1 MTTNTWNKLSS
12 CFIFQSTTKQNK
24 NKKKSPSQSQ
34 EGYFCHANETVL
46 KNVFFFFMSMHCF
59 MFYVFGVFIKL
70 LCKNC
75 SNCRKAELFHF
86 NINS

>member
-46 KNVFFFFMSMHCF
+46 KNVFFFSCPCIVLCFMSL
-59 MFYVFGVFIKL
+59 VFLLNFFAKKL
-70 LCKNC
+70 QQL
-75 SNCRKAELFHF
+75 
-86 NINS
+86 